1 MPVDFSGQN
10 LQGRN
15 FKNQDLT
22 GANFAHSDIRGANF
36 TGANLTGANLTGAL
50 AGVPRRQT
58 AALAILPPLL
68 ASLSGLLAT
77 LAGAFAGAL
86 LNPQFIKGNTIF
98 PGVAVLLL
106 LALFFLVT
114 LRRGM
119 EAGLWAV
126 AVVAAVAG
134 ASAGLKPWFLAWD
147 WALTGIWEVAGMAAW
162 AWALALAGAASLA
175 AGGGRAWAITG
186 ALAWFWGLIG
196 AALGTGAGFLGGL
209 FQDAWA
215 STAVWAF
222 AVCVAVGVGCGWA
235 SRRALSGDER
245 FAAIGKIAV
254 AFATAGGTS
263 FRRADLTD
271 VNFSQAVLKKTDFRK
286 ANLTR
291 TCWLQARE
299 LDRARLG
306 NSILANPAIRDL
318 LVSGSGRNKSYAG
331 INLRGANLAGA
342 DLSHADLRETNL
354 TEASLQGACL
364 KSANLS
370 ASLASG
376 ADLSSAELTGAL
388 IGNWKIDSNTRL
400 DGVICEYVYLLNF
413 QVERRPLSGEF
424 APGEFAQL
432 FQPAFNSVDLVFR
445 TGMNWQAFL
454 HAFNQVRSENTDAEL
469 SLQSVEQK
477 ADSLFAVQLR
487 AAAGI
492 NKAKIHQAFCDAY
505 QSWLEANAETSPED
519 RGVPSG
525 GQDAGLISIL
535 TQLAAKLHEEQS
547 AESRE

>member
-22 GANFAHSDIRGANF
+22 GANFSNADIRGANF
-36 TGANLTGANLTGAL
+36 TGANLTGANFTGAR
-50 AGVPRRQT
+50 AGVPRKQT
-58 AALAILPPLL
+58 AALLILPLIL

-98 PGVAVLLL
+98 PGVAVSLL

-119 EAGLWAV
+119 ERALWAV
-126 AVVAAVAG
+126 AVAAAVAG

-175 AGGGRAWAITG
+175 AGGSRAWAVTG
-186 ALAWFWGLIG
+186 ALAWFWALIG

-254 AFATAGGTS
+254 AFAATAGTS

-271 VNFSQAVLKKTDFRK
+271 ANFTRAVLKKTDFRK

-291 TCWLQARE
+291 TCWCGASQ

-306 NSILANPAIRDL
+306 SAVLANPAVRDL
-318 LVSGSGRNKSYAG
+318 LVTGSGRNKSYAG
-331 INLRGANLAGA
+331 MNLRGANLAGA

-354 TEASLQGACL
+354 SEASLQGACL

-370 ASLASG
+370 ASQASG
-376 ADLSSAELTGAL
+376 TDFTSAELTGAL
-388 IGNWKIDSNTRL
+388 IGNWNLDSNTRL
-400 DGVICEYVYLLNF
+400 DGVICEYVYLLDY

-432 FQPAFNSVDLVFR
+432 FQPAFNSVELVFR
-445 TGMNWQAFL
+445 TGINWEAFL
-454 HAFNQVRSENTDAEL
+454 HAFNQVRSEHPGAEL

-477 ADSLFAVQLR
+477 GDSLLVLQLR
-487 AAAGI
+487 AAAGT
-492 NKAKIHQAFCDAY
+492 NKAKIHKAFCDVY
-505 QSWLEANAETSPED
+505 QSWLEANPETCPED
-519 RGVPSG
+519 EVGSSRGR
-525 GQDAGLISIL
+525 DAGLMSIL
-535 TQLAAKLHEEQS
+535 RQLAAKLNEEQS
-547 AESRE
+547 TESSE